1 MDLYQ
6 FEACTADSSPPQD
19 LPPVLQAL
27 WFEARGDWDRA
38 HRLVQDLSDAS
49 AAWVHAYLHR
59 KEGDIWN
66 ADYWYANA
74 GRSRPSVGLER
85 EWRDIATALLR
96 DRYG

>member
-6 FEACTADSSPPQD
+6 FEASTADPSPPRG
-19 LPPVLQAL
+19 LPPVLEAL
-27 WFEARGDWDRA
+27 WFEAHGDWQRA

-66 ADYWYANA
+66 ADYWYAHA
-74 GRSRPSVGLER
+74 GRSRPAVGLES
-85 EWRDIATALLR
+85 EWRDIVTSLLGNR
-96 DRYG
+96 HE